1 MIQTIE
7 IKYYNKLRNGKSPN
21 CIDLNRHIP
30 SIVTFV
36 LFFHSLFNYL
46 HLLELLILCFKEVIG
61 QEHKTRKSVSNETK
75 AHGSY
80 TH

>member
-7 IKYYNKLRNGKSPN
+7 IKYYYKLRNRKSQN
-21 CIDLNRHIP
+21 FIDLNRHIP

-36 LFFHSLFNYL
+36 LFFHSLFYYL
-46 HLLELLILCFKEVIG
+46 HLLELLIMCFKEVIG
-61 QEHKTRKSVSNETK
+61 QEHNMRKSVSNETK